1 MRASVLVSIALLV
14 ACALVVVLGIQ
25 NRRLQTTLT
34 ALQTEQLAPRVGA
47 WWPALELQTLDGRT
61 ETLGGAGRAQVIY
74 VFDTGCPACKASVPV
89 VREIETA
96 LAQLPNP
103 ISMVSIGSGDDIT
116 AYRKGA
122 GFGFPIFPQSA
133 KLASLLGVEQV
144 PLLVAVDD
152 DGRVVFS
159 HVGQL
164 DKDVVASL
172 MTDIRGLDAVSVGSI
187 QGEGR

>member
-34 ALQTEQLAPRVGA
+34 DLQTAQLAPPVGA
-47 WWPALELQTLDGRT
+47 WWPALELQTLDGYT

-89 VREIETA
+89 VREIER
-96 LAQLPNP
+96 QLRDGPRA
-103 ISMVSIGSGDDIT
+103 ISLVGIGGGHNVAAYPGDAAFD
-116 AYRKGA
+116 
-122 GFGFPIFPQSA
+122 FPVFPQSE
-133 KLASLLGVEQV
+133 KLVSLLGLQQV
-144 PLLVAVDD
+144 PLLVAVDH

-159 HVGQL
+159 HVGPL
-164 DKDVVASL
+164 DRDVAAAL
-172 MTDIRGLDAVSVGSI
+172 MTGIGGLDVTAAGLTP
-187 QGEGR
+187 GEGR